1 MNGTKQATSGTLS
14 RSAPARGKFRK
25 VCLVLLLLVTAVF
38 CGFAPQA
45 YAANWIDYADTG
57 WYDSADEWD
66 GIGYRTY
73 EISTAEELAGLAKL
87 VNEGTEN
94 FESQIIRLTAD
105 IDLAGKDWTPIGKA
119 DTSSAVATWG
129 QPATGISGS
138 NNSGNYFNGMFFG
151 DGHKITG
158 LKIDLNESRVGLFS
172 VLGVDGDRGVGE
184 FLVAVSDLTVEGEV
198 AGASYCGLIAG
209 DSGGATIAN
218 CKVKG
223 TVRGSN
229 LHTWEYPVLTNGLPP
244 NKPQSWSCI
253 GGVAGKGQA
262 DNCVAEVTVEGIY
275 KIGGVVGSGIA
286 YGCSASGT
294 VTSLLPDDVAL
305 TFVAHKNPKAYLYN
319 EQIQPG
325 EVTMWHGRDPHYY
338 YADVEDS
345 YAYYDY
351 AGGVAGTGTAVSCR
365 SSVTVKAE
373 HLQAVGGVVG
383 GGKALNCAYTGESVT
398 GAHNVGGV
406 VGTGEA
412 SNCYAKGAVFTTAS
426 HFYSVKPL
434 PEEDQPMEGIDIP
447 DPFKENWVYLGG
459 IVGESSAV
467 NDGTMVNC
475 VSECQLK
482 FTQKGYGIGQIAGY
496 ASISRVDFT
505 SSSYVSYNNE
515 GAAFYNIAWTET
527 DYPPFG
533 IVVQKTTQEQA
544 PTTVEY
550 VYAGV
555 SDDGVLDLPQS
566 YVSGFV
572 EKAIKDNTYGVKG
585 GAYDDTFYNKHN
597 AFQRNDVSGIVAAV
611 LPENGIAGMNN
622 PKFSFVGYPKNDASG
637 NVSLLVPDEKTAGF
651 AVKAEGA
658 VIELSGIPASYKT
671 ASFAYGTV
679 VMASDVNNPSLTIG
693 EDYYAHIGNA
703 NDVNYAQGG
712 MSYLISP
719 VINAENGNG
728 IGKIGTVSASKDTYD
743 TYPNGILLAV
753 LPGGE
758 EPQPSGVEK
767 VTLDRTEVS
776 LEPAGWVVLKAT
788 VWPNGASQTVKWSSS
803 DTNVAVVDANG
814 FVTAKAGA
822 GGTATIRATST
833 EDESKYAECV
843 VTVAPMAAP
852 EATIPTIADS
862 VVISDDIDVMTAA
875 DAFTS
880 TEAAAEAISSD
891 IVLEQQE
898 ENGPVYPTQGAADAA
913 VQASLAEDETLAE
926 SVYRLPVFS
935 VSTSS
940 PTAAAAWIVQ
950 GPALLADNIE
960 DVDIRK
966 IISGKEAAKFVY
978 KAADFTDGSFTILKT
993 DGTQASGHIDR
1004 TAKYQILLFIADNG
1018 SFDLNKAE
1026 GIIADP
1032 AVIVRTSKT
1041 EPAPEPEPAPSGGG
1055 SGGGCSAGLG
1065 ALALLAAV
1073 PLLARRKK

>member
-1 MNGTKQATSGTLS
+1 MKGTKQATSGTLS

-66 GIGYRTY
+66 GTGYRTY

-129 QPATGISGS
+129 EPATGISGG

-158 LKIDLNESRVGLFS
+158 LKIDLDESRVGLFS
-172 VLGVDGDRGVGE
+172 VLGVGGDGRGE

-223 TVRGSN
+223 TVRGSV
-229 LHTWEYPVLTNGLPP
+229 LHTWEYPDLSNGYPSYAP
-244 NKPQSWSCI
+244 PQSWSCI

-275 KIGGVVGSGIA
+275 LIGGVVGSGKA

-294 VTSLLPDDVAL
+294 VTSLLPENNAFL
-305 TFVAHKNPKAYLYN
+305 TEINENVKIRNAQIPPGSFLTWSGREPAYYL
-319 EQIQPG
+319 
-325 EVTMWHGRDPHYY
+325 
-338 YADVEDS
+338 ADETIS
-345 YAYYDY
+345 RAYYDY

-412 SNCYAKGAVFTTAS
+412 SNCYAKGTVLAT
-426 HFYSVKPL
+426 YSKFSSFEPL
-434 PEEDQPMEGIDIP
+434 PEGDQPLNHAPIQGDY
-447 DPFKENWVYLGG
+447 KEYWVYLGG
-459 IVGESSAV
+459 IVGQSSAV

-475 VSECQLK
+475 VSECQLQS
-482 FTQKGYGIGQIAGY
+482 TQKGYGIGQIAGY

-622 PKFSFVGYPKNDASG
+622 PKFNFVGYPKNDASG
-637 NVSLLVPDEKTAGF
+637 NVSLVVPDENTAGF
-651 AVKAEGA
+651 AVKTEGA

-693 EDYYAHIGNA
+693 EGYYAHIGNA
-703 NDVNYAQGG
+703 NEVRYAQGG
-712 MSYLISP
+712 MSYAIAP

-728 IGKIGTVSASKDTYD
+728 IGKIGTLIVSKDTYD

-767 VTLDRTEVS
+767 VTLDRTKVS

-822 GGTATIRATST
+822 GGTATIRAASA

-852 EATIPTIADS
+852 EATTPQIDKS
-862 VVISDDIDVMTAA
+862 VEISDDIDVTAA
-875 DAFTS
+875 AKAFTN
-880 TEAAAEAISSD
+880 TEEAAKAISSD

-940 PTAAAAWIVQ
+940 PTAAAAWRVK
-950 GPALLADNIE
+950 GYALLADNIE

-966 IISGKEAAKFVY
+966 IISGKETAKFVY
-978 KAADFTDGSFTILKT
+978 KTADFTDGSFTILKT

-1018 SFDLNKAE
+1018 SFDLNKEE
-1026 GIIADP
+1026 GTIADP

-1041 EPAPEPEPAPSGGG
+1041 EPTPEPEPEPSGGG

-1065 ALALLAAV
+1065 ALALLAVV
-1073 PLLARRKK
+1073 PLFARRKK

>member
-25 VCLVLLLLVTAVF
+25 ICLVLLLLVTAAL

-223 TVRGSN
+223 TVSGSD
-229 LHTWEYPVLTNGLPP
+229 LHTWVYPDLSNGYPSYAP
-244 NKPQSWSCI
+244 PQSWSCI

-294 VTSLLPDDVAL
+294 VTSLLTDNNAFVTDINENVKIRNAQIPPGSVL
-305 TFVAHKNPKAYLYN
+305 TWSGREPEYYL
-319 EQIQPG
+319 
-325 EVTMWHGRDPHYY
+325 
-338 YADVEDS
+338 ADEKLS
-345 YAYYDY
+345 CAYYDY

-373 HLQAVGGVVG
+373 NLQAVGGVVG

-412 SNCYAKGAVFTTAS
+412 SNCYAKGTVLAT
-426 HFYSVKPL
+426 YSKFSSFEPL
-434 PEEDQPMEGIDIP
+434 PEGEQPENHAPIQD
-447 DPFKENWVYLGG
+447 DYKEYWVYLGG

-555 SDDGVLDLPQS
+555 SDDGVLDLPKS

-572 EKAIKDNTYGVKG
+572 EKAIDDNTYGVKG

-597 AFQRNDVSGIVAAV
+597 AFQQNDVSGIVAAV

-622 PKFSFVGYPKNDASG
+622 PKFNFVGYPKNDASG
-637 NVSLLVPDEKTAGF
+637 NVSLLVPDDAGF

-679 VMASDVNNPSLTIG
+679 VMASDVNNPSLTID

-703 NDVNYAQGG
+703 NDVNYALGG

-776 LEPAGWVVLKAT
+776 LEPARWVVLKAT

-862 VVISDDIDVMTAA
+862 VVISDDIDVTAIA
-875 DAFTS
+875 KTFTS
-880 TEAAAEAISSD
+880 TEAASEAISSD
-891 IVLEQQE
+891 IALEQE
-898 ENGPVYPTQGAADAA
+898 GNGPVYPTQDAA
-913 VQASLAEDETLAE
+913 EAAVKASLAEDETLAE

-935 VSTSS
+935 VSTPS

-993 DGTQASGHIDR
+993 DGMQASGHIDR
-1004 TAKYQILLFIADNG
+1004 TAQYQILLFIADNG
-1018 SFDLNKAE
+1018 SFDLNKEE
-1026 GIIADP
+1026 GMIADP

-1041 EPAPEPEPAPSGGG
+1041 EPTPEPEPTPSGGGG
-1055 SGGGCSAGLG
+1055 SGGCSAGWG
-1065 ALALLAAV
+1065 ALALLAVV
-1073 PLLARRKK
+1073 PLFARRKK

>member
-25 VCLVLLLLVTAVF
+25 ICLVLLLLVTAAL

-57 WYDSADEWD
+57 WYYSADEWD
-66 GIGYRTY
+66 GIGNRTY

-119 DTSSAVATWG
+119 DTSSAVVQWRQDG
-129 QPATGISGS
+129 TGISGS
-138 NNSGNYFNGMFFG
+138 NNKGNYFNGMFFG
-151 DGHKITG
+151 DGHKITN
-158 LKIDLNESRVGLFS
+158 LKIDLDESRVGLFS
-172 VLGVDGDRGVGE
+172 VLGVGGDGSGE
-184 FLVAVSDLTVEGEV
+184 YLVAVSDLTVEGEV
-198 AGASYCGLIAG
+198 AGASFCGLIAG
-209 DSGGATIAN
+209 DGGGATIAN

-229 LHTWEYPVLTNGLPP
+229 LHTWEYPDLSNGYPSYAP
-244 NKPQSWSCI
+244 PQSWSCI

-294 VTSLLPDDVAL
+294 VTSLLTDNNAFVTDINENVKIRNAQIPPGSVL
-305 TFVAHKNPKAYLYN
+305 TWSGREPEYYL
-319 EQIQPG
+319 
-325 EVTMWHGRDPHYY
+325 
-338 YADVEDS
+338 ADEKLS
-345 YAYYDY
+345 CAYYDY

-373 HLQAVGGVVG
+373 NLQAVGGVVG

-412 SNCYAKGAVFTTAS
+412 SNCYAKGTVLAT
-426 HFYSVKPL
+426 YSKFSSFEPL
-434 PEEDQPMEGIDIP
+434 PEGEQPENHAPIQGDY
-447 DPFKENWVYLGG
+447 KEYWVYLGG
-459 IVGESSAV
+459 IVGQV
-467 NDGTMVNC
+467 NVNQTYGDGIMVNC
-475 VSECQLK
+475 VSECQLQS
-482 FTQKGYGIGQIAGY
+482 TQKGYGIGQITGY
-496 ASISRVDFT
+496 ASITREDFT

-515 GAAFYNIAWTET
+515 GSAFYNLAWTET

-533 IVVQKTTQEQA
+533 IVEQMTTQEQA
-544 PTTVEY
+544 PRTVEY

-555 SDDGVLDLPQS
+555 SDDGVLDLPKS

-585 GAYDDTFYNKHN
+585 GAYDDAFYNKHN

-622 PKFSFVGYPKNDASG
+622 PKFNFVGYPKNDASG
-637 NVSLLVPDEKTAGF
+637 NVSLVVPVDAGF
-651 AVKAEGA
+651 AVKTEGA

-679 VMASDVNNPSLTIG
+679 VMASDVNNPSQTIG

-703 NDVNYAQGG
+703 NEVNYSIGG
-712 MSYLISP
+712 ISFTIAP
-719 VINAENGNG
+719 VINADGGKG
-728 IGKIGTVSASKDTYD
+728 IGQIDTYRSVYD
-743 TYPNGILLAV
+743 TYTTYPSGILLAV
-753 LPGGE
+753 QPGGE

-803 DTNVAVVDANG
+803 DTNIAVVDANG
-814 FVTAKAGA
+814 FVTAKAGD
-822 GGTATIRATST
+822 GGTATIRAAAAA
-833 EDESKYAECV
+833 DESKYAECE

-852 EATIPTIADS
+852 EATRPTIADS
-862 VVISDDIDVMTAA
+862 VVISDDIDKTAA
-875 DAFTS
+875 AEAFTS
-880 TEAAAEAISSD
+880 TGAAAEAISSD
-891 IVLEQQE
+891 IALEQDG
-898 ENGPVYPTQGAADAA
+898 NGPVYPTQEAADAA
-913 VQASLAEDETLAE
+913 VEASLAEDETLAE
-926 SVYRLPVFS
+926 STYRLPVFS

-940 PTAAAAWIVQ
+940 PAAAAAWIVQ

-978 KAADFTDGSFTILKT
+978 KAADFTDGSFTILNT
-993 DGTQASGHIDR
+993 DGTQAAGHIDR

-1041 EPAPEPEPAPSGGG
+1041 EPTPEPEPTPSGGG
-1055 SGGGCSAGLG
+1055 GGGGCSAGWG
-1065 ALALLAAV
+1065 ALALLAVV
-1073 PLLARRKK
+1073 PLFARRKK

>member
-1 MNGTKQATSGTLS
+1 MKGTKQATSGTLS

-25 VCLVLLLLVTAVF
+25 VCLVLLLLATAAL

-223 TVRGSN
+223 TVRGSD
-229 LHTWEYPVLTNGLPP
+229 LHTWEYPDLSNGYPSYAP
-244 NKPQSWSCI
+244 PQSWSCI

-275 KIGGVVGSGIA
+275 MIGGVVGSGIA

-294 VTSLLPDDVAL
+294 VTSLLTENNAFVTDINENVKIRNAQIPPGSFL
-305 TFVAHKNPKAYLYN
+305 TWSGREPAYYL
-319 EQIQPG
+319 
-325 EVTMWHGRDPHYY
+325 
-338 YADVEDS
+338 ADEKLS
-345 YAYYDY
+345 CAYYDY

-373 HLQAVGGVVG
+373 NLQAVGGVVG

-412 SNCYAKGAVFTTAS
+412 SNCYAKGTVLAT
-426 HFYSVKPL
+426 YSKFSSFEPL
-434 PEEDQPMEGIDIP
+434 PEGEQPENHAPIQGDY
-447 DPFKENWVYLGG
+447 KEYWVYLGG

-496 ASISRVDFT
+496 ASISQ
-505 SSSYVSYNNE
+505 SYYLPSQSLVYDNA

-572 EKAIKDNTYGVKG
+572 EKAINDNTYGVKG
-585 GAYDDTFYNKHN
+585 GAYDVTFYNKHN
-597 AFQRNDVSGIVAAV
+597 AFQQNDVSGIVAAV

-622 PKFSFVGYPKNDASG
+622 PKFNFVGYPKNDASG

-703 NDVNYAQGG
+703 NDVNYALGG

-728 IGKIGTVSASKDTYD
+728 IGKIGTVSVSKDTYD
-743 TYPNGILLAV
+743 TYPNGILLAI

-822 GGTATIRATST
+822 GGTATIRAAAA

-862 VVISDDIDVMTAA
+862 VVISDDIDKTAA
-875 DAFTS
+875 AEAFTS

-891 IVLEQQE
+891 IALEQDG
-898 ENGPVYPTQGAADAA
+898 NGPVYPTQDAADAA
-913 VQASLAEDETLAE
+913 VKASLAEDETLSE
-926 SVYRLPVFS
+926 SAYRLPVFS

-1018 SFDLNKAE
+1018 SFDLNKAK

-1041 EPAPEPEPAPSGGG
+1041 EPAPEPEPTPSGGG
-1055 SGGGCSAGLG
+1055 GGGGCSAGWG
-1065 ALALLAAV
+1065 ALALLAVV
-1073 PLLARRKK
+1073 PLFARRKK

>member
-1 MNGTKQATSGTLS
+1 MTKKSASGTFS
-14 RSAPARGKFRK
+14 SAAARGKFGK
-25 VCLVLLLLVTAVF
+25 ICLVLLLLATAAL

-45 YAANWIDYADTG
+45 YAANWINCADTG

-87 VNEGTEN
+87 VNDGTEN
-94 FESQIIRLTAD
+94 FKNQIIRLTAD
-105 IDLAGKDWTPIGKA
+105 IDLTGRDWTPIGKA
-119 DTSSAVATWG
+119 DTSSAVVQWRQDG
-129 QPATGISGS
+129 TGISGI
-138 NNSGNYFNGMFFG
+138 NNKGNYFNGMFFG

-158 LKIDLNESRVGLFS
+158 LKINLNESRVGLFS
-172 VLGVDGDRGVGE
+172 VLGVGRDGSGE
-184 FLVAVSDLTVEGEV
+184 YLVAVSDLTVEGEV

-209 DSGGATIAN
+209 DGGGATIAN

-223 TVRGSN
+223 TVRGSD
-229 LHTWEYPVLTNGLPP
+229 LHTWEYPDLSNGYPSYAP
-244 NKPQSWSCI
+244 PQSWSCI

-275 KIGGVVGSGIA
+275 MIGGVVGSGIA

-294 VTSLLPDDVAL
+294 VTSLLTENNAFVTEITEDVKMRNAQIPPGSVL
-305 TFVAHKNPKAYLYN
+305 TWSGRGPAYYL
-319 EQIQPG
+319 
-325 EVTMWHGRDPHYY
+325 
-338 YADVEDS
+338 ADEKLS
-345 YAYYDY
+345 CAYYDY

-373 HLQAVGGVVG
+373 KLQDVGGVVG

-412 SNCYAKGAVFTTAS
+412 SNCYAKGTVLAT
-426 HFYSVKPL
+426 YSKFSSFEPL
-434 PEEDQPMEGIDIP
+434 PEGEQPENHAPIQGDY
-447 DPFKENWVYLGG
+447 KEYWVYLGG

-496 ASISRVDFT
+496 ADISRDDFT
-505 SSSYVSYNNE
+505 SPSYVSYNNE

-555 SDDGVLDLPQS
+555 SDDGVLDLPKS

-572 EKAIKDNTYGVKG
+572 EKAIDDNTYGVKG

-622 PKFSFVGYPKNDASG
+622 PKFNFVGYPKNDASG
-637 NVSLLVPDEKTAGF
+637 NVSLLVPDDAGF
-651 AVKAEGA
+651 AVKTEGA

-693 EDYYAHIGNA
+693 KDYYAHIGSA

-719 VINAENGNG
+719 VINADNGKG
-728 IGKIGTVSASKDTYD
+728 IGKIDTVRVAKDTYD

-822 GGTATIRATST
+822 GGTATIRAASA
-833 EDESKYAECV
+833 EDESKYAECE
-843 VTVAPMAAP
+843 VTVAPMDAP
-852 EATIPTIADS
+852 EATEPTIDDS
-862 VVISDDIDVMTAA
+862 VEISNDIDVNTTAE
-875 DAFTS
+875 AFTN
-880 TEAAAEAISSD
+880 TEKAAGAISSD
-891 IVLEQQE
+891 IDLEQE
-898 ENGPVYPTQGAADAA
+898 ENGFVYPAQNAAEAA
-913 VQASLAEDETLAE
+913 VKASLAEDETLAE

-978 KAADFTDGSFTILKT
+978 KAADFTDGSFTILTT
-993 DGTQASGHIDR
+993 DGKQAFGHIDR

-1026 GIIADP
+1026 DIIADP

-1041 EPAPEPEPAPSGGG
+1041 EPMPEPEPAPSGGG
-1055 SGGGCSAGLG
+1055 GGGGGCSAGWG

-1073 PLLARRKK
+1073 PLFARRKK

>member
-25 VCLVLLLLVTAVF
+25 ICLVLLLLVTAAL

-66 GIGYRTY
+66 GIGNRTY

-119 DTSSAVATWG
+119 DTSSAVAQWG
-129 QPATGISGS
+129 QPATGIYGS

-172 VLGVDGDRGVGE
+172 VLGVGGDGVGE

-223 TVRGSN
+223 TVRGSK

-244 NKPQSWSCI
+244 NMPQSWSCI

-305 TFVAHKNPKAYLYN
+305 TFVTYKNPKAYLYN

-373 HLQAVGGVVG
+373 KLQDVGGVVG

-447 DPFKENWVYLGG
+447 DPFEENWVYLGG
-459 IVGESSAV
+459 IVGESSAA

-475 VSECQLK
+475 VSECQLNPAEGAY
-482 FTQKGYGIGQIAGY
+482 FIGQIAGR
-496 ASISRVDFT
+496 ANISQSYLTSHDRVYD
-505 SSSYVSYNNE
+505 NE
-515 GAAFYNIAWTET
+515 GAAFYNIAWTKT

-533 IVVQKTTQEQA
+533 IVVQTTTQENVDVDRMYTGTYNNGV
-544 PTTVEY
+544 PCLPPSYLSELIRGSKYSGTGY
-550 VYAGV
+550 VIL
-555 SDDGVLDLPQS
+555 SFDED
-566 YVSGFV
+566 FR
-572 EKAIKDNTYGVKG
+572 K
-585 GAYDDTFYNKHN
+585 KHN
-597 AFQRNDVSGIVAAV
+597 AFQQNDVSGIVAAV

-622 PKFSFVGYPKNDASG
+622 PKFNFVGYPKNDASG

-693 EDYYAHIGNA
+693 EGYYAHIGNA
-703 NDVNYAQGG
+703 NDVNYALGG

-743 TYPNGILLAV
+743 TYPSGILLAV

-822 GGTATIRATST
+822 GGTATIRAASA

-862 VVISDDIDVMTAA
+862 VVISDDIDVTAA
-875 DAFTS
+875 AEAFTN
-880 TEAAAEAISSD
+880 TEEAAEAISSD
-891 IVLEQQE
+891 IALEQQDG
-898 ENGPVYPTQGAADAA
+898 NGPVYPTQDAADAA

-993 DGTQASGHIDR
+993 DGTLASGHIDR
-1004 TAKYQILLFIADNG
+1004 TANYQILLFIADNG

-1041 EPAPEPEPAPSGGG
+1041 EPAPEPEPTPSGGG
-1055 SGGGCSAGLG
+1055 GGGGCSAGLG
-1065 ALALLAAV
+1065 ALALLAIV
-1073 PLLARRKK
+1073 PLFARRKK

>member
-1 MNGTKQATSGTLS
+1 MNGTKQATSGTFS

-25 VCLVLLLLVTAVF
+25 ICLVLLLLVTAAL

-119 DTSSAVATWG
+119 DTSSAVANWG

-158 LKIDLNESRVGLFS
+158 LKIDLDESRVGLFS
-172 VLGVDGDRGVGE
+172 VLGVGRNGVGE

-209 DSGGATIAN
+209 DGGGATIAN

-223 TVRGSN
+223 TVRGSD
-229 LHTWEYPVLTNGLPP
+229 LHSWEYPDLSNGYPSYAP
-244 NKPQSWSCI
+244 PQSWSCI

-294 VTSLLPDDVAL
+294 VTSLLTDNNAFVTDINENVKIRNAQIPPGSVL
-305 TFVAHKNPKAYLYN
+305 TWSGRYPAYYL
-319 EQIQPG
+319 
-325 EVTMWHGRDPHYY
+325 
-338 YADVEDS
+338 ADEKLS
-345 YAYYDY
+345 CAYYDY

-373 HLQAVGGVVG
+373 NLQAVGGVVG

-412 SNCYAKGAVFTTAS
+412 SNCYAKGTVLATYGKFS
-426 HFYSVKPL
+426 SFEPL
-434 PEEDQPMEGIDIP
+434 PEGEQPENHAPIQGDY
-447 DPFKENWVYLGG
+447 KEYWVYLGG

-475 VSECQLK
+475 VSECQLQS
-482 FTQKGYGIGQIAGY
+482 TQKGYGIGQIAGY

-505 SSSYVSYNNE
+505 SSSYVSYDNE

-555 SDDGVLDLPQS
+555 SDDGVLDLPKS

-572 EKAIKDNTYGVKG
+572 EKAINDNTYGVKG

-622 PKFSFVGYPKNDASG
+622 PKFNFVGYPKNDASG
-637 NVSLLVPDEKTAGF
+637 NVSLVVPDEKTAGF

-703 NDVNYAQGG
+703 NDVNYALGG

-728 IGKIGTVSASKDTYD
+728 IGKIGTVSVSKDTYD

-753 LPGGE
+753 LPGGA

-776 LEPAGWVVLKAT
+776 LEPARWVVLKAT

-814 FVTAKAGA
+814 FVTAKAGD
-822 GGTATIRATST
+822 GGTATIRAAAAA
-833 EDESKYAECV
+833 DESKYAECE
-843 VTVAPMAAP
+843 VTVAPMDAP
-852 EATIPTIADS
+852 VATIPKIANS
-862 VVISDDIDVMTAA
+862 VVISDDIDVAA
-875 DAFTS
+875 IAEAFTN
-880 TEAAAEAISSD
+880 TEEAAEAISSD
-891 IVLEQQE
+891 IALEQE
-898 ENGPVYPTQGAADAA
+898 GNGPVYPTQDAA
-913 VQASLAEDETLAE
+913 EAAVKASLAEDETLAE

-940 PTAAAAWIVQ
+940 PTAAAAWRVK
-950 GPALLADNIE
+950 GYALLADKIE

-966 IISGKEAAKFVY
+966 IISGKEAAKFIY

-1041 EPAPEPEPAPSGGG
+1041 EPAPEPEPTPSGGGG
-1055 SGGGCSAGLG
+1055 SGGCSAGWG
-1065 ALALLAAV
+1065 ALALLAIV
-1073 PLLARRKK
+1073 PLFARRKK

>member
-25 VCLVLLLLVTAVF
+25 ICLVLLLLVTAAL

-87 VNEGTEN
+87 VNDGTEN

-158 LKIDLNESRVGLFS
+158 LKINLNESRVGLFS
-172 VLGVDGDRGVGE
+172 VLGVGGDGVGE

-223 TVRGSN
+223 TVKGSN
-229 LHTWEYPVLTNGLPP
+229 LHTWEYPDLSNGYPSYAP
-244 NKPQSWSCI
+244 PQSWSCI

-294 VTSLLPDDVAL
+294 VTSLLTDNNAFVTDINENVKIRNAQIPPGSVL
-305 TFVAHKNPKAYLYN
+305 TWSGREPEYYL
-319 EQIQPG
+319 
-325 EVTMWHGRDPHYY
+325 
-338 YADVEDS
+338 ADEKLS
-345 YAYYDY
+345 CAYYDY

-373 HLQAVGGVVG
+373 NLQAVGGVVG

-412 SNCYAKGAVFTTAS
+412 SNCYAKGTVLAT
-426 HFYSVKPL
+426 YSKFSSFEPL
-434 PEEDQPMEGIDIP
+434 PEGKQPENHAPIQRDY
-447 DPFKENWVYLGG
+447 KEYWVYLGG

-555 SDDGVLDLPQS
+555 SDDGVLDLPKS

-572 EKAIKDNTYGVKG
+572 EKAIDDNTYGVKG

-597 AFQRNDVSGIVAAV
+597 AFQQNDVSGIVAAV

-622 PKFSFVGYPKNDASG
+622 PKFNFVGYPKNDASG
-637 NVSLLVPDEKTAGF
+637 NVSLLVPDDAGF
-651 AVKAEGA
+651 AVKKEGA

-703 NDVNYAQGG
+703 KEVRYAQGG
-712 MSYLISP
+712 MSYLIAP

-728 IGKIGTVSASKDTYD
+728 IGKIGTVRVSNDTYD

-822 GGTATIRATST
+822 GGTATIRAAAA

-862 VVISDDIDVMTAA
+862 VVISDDIDKTAA
-875 DAFTS
+875 AEAFTS
-880 TEAAAEAISSD
+880 TGAAAEAISSD
-891 IVLEQQE
+891 IALEQDG
-898 ENGPVYPTQGAADAA
+898 NGPVYPTQDAADAA
-913 VQASLAEDETLAE
+913 VKASLAEDETLAE

-1041 EPAPEPEPAPSGGG
+1041 EPAPEPEPTPSGGG
-1055 SGGGCSAGLG
+1055 GSGGCSAGLG

-1073 PLLARRKK
+1073 PLFARRKK